1 MASVSFSRPP
11 ETWLGDAQRRLLLVL
26 MLAAA
31 ALGLVGWLMP
41 PNGLLYWVALVAAPS
56 VAAVLGYVTGGMPAA
71 RRLDRL
77 LMGRAQ
83 AGREGGWAPA
93 HPALLPAE
101 AREALE
107 RAVVPALLAQLT
119 SAARRAPAQA
129 EPLQALLASARAVMR
144 QPQPPAEATRL
155 LAEYLPGMIVSLGHG
170 RRRDGVAEACALL
183 EGALRGQP
191 APGLVE
197 RMGRLLPAAP
207 AGGQAR
213 P

>member
-1 MASVSFSRPP
+1 MASANFSRPP

-26 MLAAA
+26 LLAAA

-41 PNGLLYWVALVAAPS
+41 PNGPLYWVVLVAAPT
-56 VAAVLGYVTGGMPAA
+56 VAAALGYVGGGMPVA

-77 LMGRAQ
+77 LMGRVRG
-83 AGREGGWAPA
+83 GREAGWAPA

-107 RAVVPALLAQLT
+107 RAVVPALLAQLA

-129 EPLQALLASARAVMR
+129 EPLQALLGSARDVMR
-144 QPQPPAEATRL
+144 QPQPPAEATGL
-155 LAEYLPGMIVSLGHG
+155 LARYLPGMIASLGHG
-170 RRRDGVAEACALL
+170 RRRDGLAEACALL
-183 EGALRGQP
+183 EGALRGQA
-191 APGLVE
+191 APGLAE
-197 RMGRLLPAAP
+197 RMDSLLPATP
-207 AGGQAR
+207 AGGRAR